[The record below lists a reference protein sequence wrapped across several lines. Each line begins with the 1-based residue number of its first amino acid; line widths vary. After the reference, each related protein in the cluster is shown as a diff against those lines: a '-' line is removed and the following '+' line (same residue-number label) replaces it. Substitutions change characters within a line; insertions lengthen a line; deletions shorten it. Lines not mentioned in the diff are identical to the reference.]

1 MWVGVLIAL
10 VLVLGIVVMLVR
22 KRVFSDEEREADG
35 AGLVTSLRAARN
47 RGDISQE
54 EYEHTL
60 RRIRGRLTGEPLPP
74 PAREPRQGVDP
85 GVDPEQERRAP
96 PGVDLAGDPLQPS
109 QD

>member
-85 GVDPEQERRAP
+85 GQERRAP
-96 PGVDLAGDPLQPS
+96 PGVDLAGDPLPPS

>member
-10 VLVLGIVVMLVR
+10 VLVLGIVVVLMR
-22 KRVFSDEEREADG
+22 KRLFSDEDREADG

-47 RGDISQE
+47 RGEISQA

-60 RRIRGRLTGEPLPP
+60 RRIRGRLTGEALPP
-74 PAREPRQGVDP
+74 PARGPRAGV
-85 GVDPEQERRAP
+85 EEAQERRAP
-96 PGVDLAGDPLQPS
+96 PGVDLAGDPLPPP